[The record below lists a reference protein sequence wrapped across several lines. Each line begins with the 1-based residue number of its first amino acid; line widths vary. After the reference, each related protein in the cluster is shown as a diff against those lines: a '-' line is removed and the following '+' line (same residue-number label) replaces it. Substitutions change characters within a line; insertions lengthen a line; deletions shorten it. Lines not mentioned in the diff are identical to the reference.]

1 VEVVRD
7 LYYRRIVPAWLAF
20 AGAVANFLDE
30 AAHRVA
36 LAFDVLVG
44 RMPQRVEKRW
54 WSRSAETPLLID
66 CFDWTSERLLFS
78 VIVWPPLES
87 PPESAD
93 DDMRE
98 RTEQVL
104 DAIAKGASERMWS
117 TRWEVD
123 YGLRWDH
130 KREVWVGSDGY
141 AYAPPVRTGD
151 AA

>member
-1 VEVVRD
+1 
-7 LYYRRIVPAWLAF
+7 
-20 AGAVANFLDE
+20 
-30 AAHRVA
+30 
-36 LAFDVLVG
+36 
-44 RMPQRVEKRW
+44 
-54 WSRSAETPLLID
+54 LID